1 MTLRLVKTTDAGFK
15 SLLKN
20 ILARRGTREG
30 KVERRVAEI
39 VTAVQKHGDRAL
51 LRYTRLF
58 DRLRLTAA
66 ALEVKPAE
74 IERATARVAPRIW
87 PPCVSRQNGLRRF
100 TGVNCKKL
108 AVSRSARDG
117 TRPAHHAAGTGWRVC
132 SGRQSILSLDCF
144 DERSSRQSGGC

>member
-1 MTLRLVKTTDAGFK
+1 MTLRLIKTTDAGFK

-30 KVERRVAEI
+30 AVERRVAEI
-39 VTAVQKHGDRAL
+39 VAAVQKQGDRAL

-74 IERATARVAPRIW
+74 IERATGQGAPKDLATLRFAAKPIAAFH
-87 PPCVSRQNGLRRF
+87 PRRRQKR
-100 TGVNCKKL
+100 
-108 AVSRSARDG
+108 
-117 TRPAHHAAGTGWRVC
+117 
-132 SGRQSILSLDCF
+132 
-144 DERSSRQSGGC
+144 